1 MTYFLYRKNI
11 SFNLFEIIHFY
22 SEKQKKTFFINSIFR
37 KEFQVLSRVLIFKNT
52 RHVTNRKTS
61 FGKKNDSF
69 SVSSGSGGGGGGG
82 ISSSILI

>member
-22 SEKQKKTFFINSIFR
+22 SEKQKKTFFYKFNFS
-37 KEFQVLSRVLIFKNT
+37 KKEEFQVLSRVLFFKNT

-69 SVSSGSGGGGGGG
+69 SVSSGSRGGG
-82 ISSSILI
+82 ISSSIFI